1 MSGGSV
7 WESLRTYERA
17 RQATDTPAE
26 FPRFGFGLVMVCD
39 LCGRVSPVLTEP
51 DSPHALELWESHQA
65 KHQRRSGS
73 EAKRERTPAD
83 RCGAELERDTPVT
96 VRRYSTVD
104 GES

>member
-17 RQATDTPAE
+17 RQATDTPTE

-39 LCGRVSPVLTEP
+39 LCGRVSPVLSEP
-51 DSPHALELWESHQA
+51 DSPEALDLWESHRTR
-65 KHQRRSGS
+65 HERRSGS

-83 RCGAELERDTPVT
+83 MSRADAYTTRPANAEIFDR
-96 VRRYSTVD
+96 
-104 GES
+104 